1 MMISLSRVRV
11 CARARGWQKR
21 NRRKAMRKQ
30 KANKTKANKAATIPP
45 RKVPPPG
52 KRWIVNV
59 PRGCVV
65 FFPMKM
71 LGGALR
77 RSLEAEAAEKFGA
90 SGRG

>member
-1 MMISLSRVRV
+1 
-11 CARARGWQKR
+11 
-21 NRRKAMRKQ
+21 MRKQ
-30 KANKTKANKAATIPP
+30 KATKTKAQNAAATIPP

-52 KRWIVNV
+52 KRWIINV

-77 RSLEAEAAEKFGA
+77 RSLEAEAAAKFGT
-90 SGRG
+90 RKR